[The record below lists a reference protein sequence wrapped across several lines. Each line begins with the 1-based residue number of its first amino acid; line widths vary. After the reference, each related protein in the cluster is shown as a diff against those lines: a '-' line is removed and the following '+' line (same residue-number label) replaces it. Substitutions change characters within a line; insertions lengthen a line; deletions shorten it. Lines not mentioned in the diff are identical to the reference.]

1 MHSTD
6 PVRTIVSECSAVLTY
21 FWAAQAGTAPPQT
34 GATQIWI
41 SCHIL
46 RPLCF
51 ITWDDCVAVNETAT
65 PTPFHDKTCTGLL
78 NRSKGL
84 GTLIRRSN
92 PRGRRGGN
100 GNVHSLRVWS
110 HMREIRESCQQ
121 VRFSHRL
128 AFNFAELGCR
138 SSQVGVLV
146 YAQAGM
152 TSVLVLAGR
161 STCSEKAEWFY
172 FLVQFLACR
181 PPHKQ
186 RCQVCLQGFSAKMTA
201 GKKMLTINGN
211 NEIK

>member
-21 FWAAQAGTAPPQT
+21 FWAAHAGTAPPQT

-78 NRSKGL
+78 NRSKGR

-100 GNVHSLRVWS
+100 GNAHSLRVWS
-110 HMREIRESCQQ
+110 HMREIRESRQQ

-138 SSQVGVLV
+138 SSQVGGSSLH
-146 YAQAGM
+146 
-152 TSVLVLAGR
+152 AGR
-161 STCSEKAEWFY
+161 HDYCPLFSWEKH
-172 FLVQFLACR
+172 L
-181 PPHKQ
+181 
-186 RCQVCLQGFSAKMTA
+186 
-201 GKKMLTINGN
+201 
-211 NEIK
+211 